1 MILAPLRGVTIRCF
15 RATFSHEIAEAG
27 FTEAITPFITANAG
41 VNPLKDRE
49 LGRGEEIPS
58 IKVTPQFIGKD
69 PDALKFCLEK
79 IREKGYDTADLNA
92 GCPFPMVRNK
102 GRGSGLLKNPKLLA
116 EMMSVGVSIMGEGR
130 FSVKTRLGI
139 DSPNE
144 LKALMPLINDFPL
157 RYLTVHARTAKEM
170 YCGNVH
176 LEEFK
181 EIASNAKVPLI
192 YNGDAPIDDFDWPKE
207 YLMIGRSFIRSL
219 GERENSNELVEKY
232 IENSLKELGSPRA
245 VLGRMKELASY
256 WKELPRYRRLWPI
269 VKLARTLDEFRIA
282 LNL

>member
-1 MILAPLRGVTIRCF
+1 M
-15 RATFSHEIAEAG
+15 
-27 FTEAITPFITANAG
+27 
-41 VNPLKDRE
+41 
-49 LGRGEEIPS
+49 
-58 IKVTPQFIGKD
+58 
-69 PDALKFCLEK
+69 
-79 IREKGYDTADLNA
+79 
-92 GCPFPMVRNK
+92 
-102 GRGSGLLKNPKLLA
+102 
-116 EMMSVGVSIMGEGR
+116 
-130 FSVKTRLGI
+130 
-139 DSPNE
+139 
-144 LKALMPLINDFPL
+144 
-157 RYLTVHARTAKEM
+157 
-170 YCGNVH
+170 
-176 LEEFK
+176 
-181 EIASNAKVPLI
+181 PLI